1 VNEKNG
7 DSACPFNYL
16 FWDFLARNKDKL
28 ESNNRISMMYRTY
41 EKMSD
46 DKKKL
51 ITEDAKKF
59 LNSL

>member
-1 VNEKNG
+1 
-7 DSACPFNYL
+7 
-16 FWDFLARNKDKL
+16 
-28 ESNNRISMMYRTY
+28 MYRTY